1 MKESG
6 RKPREQVETAPVR
19 ELELAQLVWSD
30 KRDGGFSRDA
40 IYSLY
45 FPVHQ
50 CLVSLFLFFS
60 WKIIVEGIY
69 ETVKTSE
76 TGWSPFIERRSK
88 GVRVKWSKLRICFT
102 SAGDEIT
109 SAGDEIIP
117 HVIQSQIDVHKMNHW
132 WTFFISNE
140 VIKLKLTYIRQL
152 FWTIVFWA

>member
-1 MKESG
+1 MKENG
-6 RKPREQVETAPVR
+6 RKSREQLETAPVR

-76 TGWSPFIERRSK
+76 TG
-88 GVRVKWSKLRICFT
+88 
-102 SAGDEIT
+102 
-109 SAGDEIIP
+109 
-117 HVIQSQIDVHKMNHW
+117 
-132 WTFFISNE
+132 
-140 VIKLKLTYIRQL
+140 
-152 FWTIVFWA
+152 